1 MLYSSLRPIRKQR
14 LTARTEMPTA
24 RILLLHA
31 AAKAWCSL
39 FEFFLEKLPTWKL
52 SFWARPRARESR
64 STKTYLVIT
73 VSVKKR
79 VNPRSKAKLR
89 QLCKRDPCH
98 VVSHEQSKVMTPL
111 GFGQKAGFE
120 E

>member
-1 MLYSSLRPIRKQR
+1 
-14 LTARTEMPTA
+14 MPTA
-24 RILLLHA
+24 RILLLHE

-39 FEFFLEKLPTWKL
+39 FELFIEKLPTWKL
-52 SFWARPRARESR
+52 SFLAQPRARESR

-89 QLCKRDPCH
+89 HLCKRHPCH
-98 VVSHEQSKVMTPL
+98 VVSHGRSKEAVEEAQTEKKGEGGWGEQGLV
-111 GFGQKAGFE
+111 
-120 E
+120 